1 MDKYE
6 YQVRA
11 DQIKTLISEQ
21 KYADAMEIA
30 DTIDWRKVRSVSMLC
45 TVSEIYKI
53 NKHYEE
59 SRDILLLAY
68 ERYPKGRMIVYALCE
83 LAVKMRD
90 IYGAMEYY
98 KEFMK
103 IAPGDTGSYILLYKI
118 YDATEVSLEEK
129 IQVLEEYKRQEYKEK
144 WAYEL
149 AYLYH
154 KAGEATKCI
163 ETCDE
168 LILWF
173 GEGKYV
179 KKAME
184 LKMQHARL
192 TRDQQMKYEG
202 REERLNTAPM
212 PIYQQSNISDIPLE
226 NAPEENNQVYGQM
239 YGQKPEDE
247 IPEPPKMKSAPV
259 GNNLYNTQNLQA
271 ELAENMQAFLG
282 SNTETDSVTNVTY
295 SGDPESYSQLYRH
308 ESIDI
313 PSSDLSVEIKP
324 VETPVAPI
332 EPTYQPESRDY
343 TPVQPS
349 EYVPEEPEYP
359 QIEHE
364 HPTLDIPSQIS
375 MFDDPTLKEEPV
387 YKMYDGL
394 IGQSSD
400 GQMRLDLPDQDMV
413 EKQITG
419 QIELEDILK
428 SWDYQQRESDY
439 QRIEEAKK
447 KSLQQTNDIMA
458 QLKGVIPEMAEP
470 EVDYSASPSVK
481 SVKDSRPIITQVNA
495 AAWADTV
502 GNLAGSSIPETPVT
516 PDPEE
521 ETLRSI
527 EKEFG
532 ITGLTDGGEEDTA
545 SEEIKVNDEEV
556 SEIIPEDIPEETVS
570 EVSEEISGSIDDE
583 IEEIIPEDEVAEET
597 VEDIPEDEVIEETV
611 EDIPEDE
618 VIEEISDDL
627 NTVSESEEE
636 TDAETEPE
644 ELSEESESDD
654 YEAEPEEESEQE
666 AVNEES
672 DTEEVDESISDEIP
686 EETTDVKGTVPEFD
700 SDLLEYTSNV
710 TVPVYDEASAVII
723 TEEPSDE
730 ETETDDDATA
740 EADEITEEIGDEAE
754 QEELSEESE
763 DAGTD
768 NTYPYELDDY
778 GVIEEDIVTIDQPD
792 NIDEM
797 LKTRPLPIDE
807 IQQAQYEA
815 GIEISESD
823 DHDYM
828 LPAGYNQ
835 LLMQQEQQERRVPSY
850 ITRESKKSRRDFD
863 EEEIKIF
870 GRYDGIEDLKAQI
883 VDVMDDM
890 NMEASHGNVVVMGK
904 EPIGRKAL
912 AIEIVKAIQIM
923 DSTFSGKVAKISGEA
938 LNKKNIPMTLR
949 KLQNG
954 ALIIENAE
962 GLTANSIMIMND
974 SLTSDSEPILIV
986 LEGDKKT
993 LEPLLNMA
1001 GGLSEQ
1007 VFNARIDIQ
1016 DFTKDDFVSYGKK
1029 YALEQKYVIDEM
1041 GILEFYTR
1049 IEELQVADHMVS
1061 IDEVKSIIDAAIEN
1075 ANKVSV
1081 SRLIGVLTGKVYDD
1095 DDNTVLMEKDFQI

>member
-11 DQIKTLISEQ
+11 DQIKSLIAEQ
-21 KYADAMEIA
+21 KYAEAMDIA

-83 LAVKMRD
+83 LAIKMRD
-90 IYGAMEYY
+90 VYGAIEYY

-103 IAPGDTGSYILLYKI
+103 IAPGDAGSYILLYKI

-154 KAGEATKCI
+154 KAGEETKCI

-226 NAPEENNQVYGQM
+226 NAPEDNNQTYGQM
-239 YGQKPEDE
+239 YGQTPEDQ
-247 IPEPPKMKSAPV
+247 IPEPPKMKSSPV

-282 SNTETDSVTNVTY
+282 DNSGETDSVTNVTY

-308 ESIDI
+308 DTMDI
-313 PSSDLSVEIKP
+313 PSPDLSVEVKP
-324 VETPVAPI
+324 VESPIQTPV
-332 EPTYQPESRDY
+332 EPTYTPESQDY
-343 TPVQPS
+343 TLVQPS
-349 EYVPEEPEYP
+349 SYVPDEQELIKP
-359 QIEHE
+359 EHE
-364 HPTLDIPSQIS
+364 HPTLDIPVQIS
-375 MFDDPTLKEEPV
+375 MFQDPAMEEEPV

-400 GQMRLDLPDQDMV
+400 GQMHLELPDQEMV

-458 QLKGVIPEMAEP
+458 QLKGVIPEIAEP
-470 EVDYSASPSVK
+470 EVDYSASSSVK
-481 SVKDSRPIITQVNA
+481 SVRESRPIITEVNA
-495 AAWADTV
+495 GAWADSV
-502 GNLAGSSIPETPVT
+502 GNLAGSSIPETPAAPITPVV

-532 ITGLTDGGEEDTA
+532 ITGLTDSNEEDTVQEEIKLIDDDVSEVIPDTLSEETTEETAEEISYAEADEA
-545 SEEIKVNDEEV
+545 SEE
-556 SEIIPEDIPEETVS
+556 S
-570 EVSEEISGSIDDE
+570 SEEIY
-583 IEEIIPEDEVAEET
+583 T
-597 VEDIPEDEVIEETV
+597 
-611 EDIPEDE
+611 
-618 VIEEISDDL
+618 
-627 NTVSESEEE
+627 
-636 TDAETEPE
+636 
-644 ELSEESESDD
+644 ESESKEDDDIDSDATIGEDEAAYETESNEEDSETESESTVPEVESD
-654 YEAEPEEESEQE
+654 YEAEEEPDAEEISEDVSDEEEP
-666 AVNEES
+666 VEEIKEVKETVS
-672 DTEEVDESISDEIP
+672 D
-686 EETTDVKGTVPEFD
+686 FD
-700 SDLLEYTSNV
+700 SDLFEYSSNIEI
-710 TVPVYDEASAVII
+710 PVYDEAAIVI
-723 TEEPSDE
+723 TDESVDE
-730 ETETDDDATA
+730 EKETLE
-740 EADEITEEIGDEAE
+740 EASEDVTG
-754 QEELSEESE
+754 EESE
-763 DAGTD
+763 EEISEDVAKEEPVDEISEEKIVAGTE
-768 NTYPYELDDY
+768 NAYPYELDDY
-778 GVIEEDIVTIDQPD
+778 GEIEEDIVTIDQPED
-792 NIDEM
+792 VDEM
-797 LKTRPLPIDE
+797 LKTRPLPIDA

-815 GIEISESD
+815 GMEISETEVSD
-823 DHDYM
+823 PDYM

-850 ITRESKKSRRDFD
+850 ITREAKKSRRDFD

-890 NMEASHGNVVVMGK
+890 NMEASHGNVVIMGK
-904 EPIGRKAL
+904 EPVGRKAL
-912 AIEIVKAIQIM
+912 AIEVVKAIQIM
-923 DSTFSGKVAKISGEA
+923 DSTFSGKVAKISGDA

-962 GLTANSIMIMND
+962 GLTANSIMIIND
-974 SLTSDSEPILIV
+974 ALTSEADPILVV
-986 LEGDKKT
+986 LEGEKKT

-1001 GGLSEQ
+1001 GGLSDQ